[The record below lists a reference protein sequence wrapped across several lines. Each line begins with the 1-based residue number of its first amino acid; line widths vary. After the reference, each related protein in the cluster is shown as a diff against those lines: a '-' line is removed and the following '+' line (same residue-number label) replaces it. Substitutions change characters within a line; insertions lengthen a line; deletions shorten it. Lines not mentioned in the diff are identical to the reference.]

1 MKQRNVFTLI
11 ELLVVIAI
19 IAILASMLLPALNKA
34 RLKAAVLKCKSNIK
48 SMAQGMQLYAADN
61 KEQLPV
67 HPSFTNAP
75 RYQSMWWG
83 RNMINKYGYNKKMFI
98 CPQNGHNAASDG
110 TTDWEEGLGLTSSTD
125 VDNNRTYYSMN
136 GRLLQLTYTWPG
148 EIPNGIPTAG
158 KLSKILTPARSI
170 IILEYSVPTFTDGI
184 NAINSTLTRFASS
197 PAAIRDH
204 YGAGSN
210 FAMIDGHAETLQYK
224 QNKNNLFFE
233 GHPGAVKA
241 SNWMYGL
248 LWY

>member
-1 MKQRNVFTLI
+1 MKRRILFTLI

-34 RLKAAVLKCKSNIK
+34 RVKAAVIKCKSNTK

-67 HPSFTNAP
+67 HPTFTTTP
-75 RYQSMWWG
+75 RYQSIWWG
-83 RNMINKYGYNKKMFI
+83 RYMVNHYGYGKKMFI
-98 CPQNGHNAASDG
+98 CPKNGHNAASD
-110 TTDWEEGLGLTSSTD
+110 DSANWDEGLGLSSNSD
-125 VDNNRTYYSMN
+125 VDNNRTYYAMN
-136 GRLLQLTYTWPG
+136 GRLLRLTYNYPA
-148 EIPNGIPTAG
+148 EVPKGIPSAG

-184 NAINSTLTRFASS
+184 MQINGTLTRFATS
-197 PAAIRDH
+197 AVAIRDH

-210 FAMIDGHAETLQYK
+210 FAMIDGHAETLQYM
-224 QNKNNLFFE
+224 QNKSNLFFE

-241 SNWMYGL
+241 GNWMYGL